1 MGLLGNRSVLH
12 KSPGRFLS
20 GTIASIERS
29 NYNKPGMS
37 AGRFMALSVY
47 AAMPYGYAP
56 AQGAWHPARKGG
68 AIASTNNARITFS
81 ATGAGALGKAAS
93 GTAAITFDL
102 TGIGGLISSASGT
115 AALSFDAVGN
125 IFASKATSGTAA
137 LSIGATGDISAIG
150 HTGGTAGM
158 ALAASWTPYAIGW
171 LGGSTAS
178 GGVLTEASIIA
189 AMNASPPAVNIKM
202 VNDVVVNGVGSSG
215 NPWGP

>member
-37 AGRFMALSVY
+37 AGRFMAISVY
-47 AAMPYGYAP
+47 SAMPYGYAP
-56 AQGAWHPARKGG
+56 AQG
-68 AIASTNNARITFS
+68 TNNARITFS

-202 VNDVVVNGVGSSG
+202 VNDIVVNGVGSSG